1 MSLQLRNDTLVEIAT
16 FLVRR
21 WSDNDKI
28 VVEFSQKKV
37 NETRLKENRVV
48 LIPIE
53 EYQGDEF
60 GKYRQFRTAVW
71 YESMRIKNCKKI
83 LSNDHAFGFVLNT
96 IERRRIELVGRR
108 IWKGMDTE
116 MIFNY
121 AWQWIYRPELSSLL
135 GKSRIVEAFYQYF
148 LFGDIKGELQASHFE
163 KIKKASSIAKDILDD
178 ALEKNYDTEWL
189 EKHIPKIIKILDI
202 DPLITIPLSVPVS
215 YTHLTLPTICSV

>member
-96 IERRRIELVGRR
+96 F
-108 IWKGMDTE
+108 KGKVETDSESNLIAAHTAE
-116 MIFNY
+116 KVI
-121 AWQWIYRPELSSLL
+121 ALS
-135 GKSRIVEAFYQYF
+135 GVI
-148 LFGDIKGELQASHFE
+148 
-163 KIKKASSIAKDILDD
+163 
-178 ALEKNYDTEWL
+178 
-189 EKHIPKIIKILDI
+189 
-202 DPLITIPLSVPVS
+202 
-215 YTHLTLPTICSV
+215 

>member
-37 NETRLKENRVV
+37 NETRLKENRVI

-135 GKSRIVEAFYQYF
+135 GLSLI
-148 LFGDIKGELQASHFE
+148 
-163 KIKKASSIAKDILDD
+163 
-178 ALEKNYDTEWL
+178 
-189 EKHIPKIIKILDI
+189 HI
-202 DPLITIPLSVPVS
+202 
-215 YTHLTLPTICSV
+215 